1 MNLVLKG
8 EGRAAFGVSELVLG
22 QRLPDLRL
30 VFRDAGGHALTVL
43 PDDLEPVS
51 LQLRTD
57 DARGASQ
64 SDIGLVITC
73 DQVQFFS
80 GFNAKALM
88 HVANNSTNPEENSNA
103 CLYKL
108 A

>member
-1 MNLVLKG
+1 MINVVLQG

-30 VFRDAGGHALTVL
+30 IFRDAGGHALTVL

-57 DARGASQ
+57 SALGASQ
-64 SDIGLVITC
+64 QDNGLIITC
-73 DQVQFFS
+73 DQVQFNS
-80 GFNAKALM
+80 GLNA
-88 HVANNSTNPEENSNA
+88 
-103 CLYKL
+103 
-108 A
+108 